1 MLAYSDARS
10 EAGDLLGSKVVR
22 RGGIGAPAYGGS
34 VIVRALSGSAEVRVL
49 GVIQCGFGTS
59 RRCNGYKRQGAQ

>member
-22 RGGIGAPAYGGS
+22 RRGIGAPACGGC
-34 VIVRALSGSAEVRVL
+34 VIAGALGWERWVL
-49 GVIQCGFGTS
+49 FNADLGLVDAVAATKGRGRSEQ
-59 RRCNGYKRQGAQ
+59 N